1 MTESVLIE
9 RVFTKELESGLSP
22 DGSGTHL
29 VNQVQSGSVSLL
41 FLSLER
47 RAQLLLLL
55 CFHQDWTS
63 STRHAYYQEI
73 IASCAVSQA
82 INSYLLTLEGE
93 LTPRGEKLLTLGSVT
108 TTPVLATWD
117 IRWAHCELT
126 SSVIWCFDD
135 ERHGKSSLGGM
146 SLPCAGSFGYPFQK
160 CVADGAPRFLTS
172 PSFHW
177 ADGESVAHVA

>member
-1 MTESVLIE
+1 MGTAATRATLLGVFMLALLGSKDRERTALGSAHPSTSVYHGNMTESVLIE

-29 VNQVQSGSVSLL
+29 VNQVKSGSVSLL

-108 TTPVLATWD
+108 TTPPGFSPVRGVLP
-117 IRWAHCELT
+117 R
-126 SSVIWCFDD
+126 S
-135 ERHGKSSLGGM
+135 ERPPENTTLSG
-146 SLPCAGSFGYPFQK
+146 
-160 CVADGAPRFLTS
+160 
-172 PSFHW
+172 
-177 ADGESVAHVA
+177 